1 MGFIRQN
8 IRRAWVFQSTSKLI
22 AYLIIL
28 YLFQTSGLL
37 ISSPEITSNNN
48 TRAKKPKGE
57 VMTVSFW
64 PPPQE
69 TEMHFTAGGSQNI
82 FIGGWTHC
90 FDLPH
95 T

>member
-8 IRRAWVFQSTSKLI
+8 IRRAWVLQSTSKLI

-37 ISSPEITSNNN
+37 FFSPEITSNNN

-57 VMTVSFW
+57 VMTVSFC
-64 PPPQE
+64 PPP
-69 TEMHFTAGGSQNI
+69 TGN
-82 FIGGWTHC
+82 
-90 FDLPH
+90 
-95 T
+95 

>member
-57 VMTVSFW
+57 VMTVSFC
-64 PPPQE
+64 PPPP
-69 TEMHFTAGGSQNI
+69 TGN
-82 FIGGWTHC
+82 
-90 FDLPH
+90 
-95 T
+95 

>member
-28 YLFQTSGLL
+28 YLFQTSGVL

-48 TRAKKPKGE
+48 TRAEKPKGE
-57 VMTVSFW
+57 VMTVSFC
-64 PPPQE
+64 PPPPYRKLGCILLLVVVKKLKN
-69 TEMHFTAGGSQNI
+69 FLWWLDPL
-82 FIGGWTHC
+82 F
-90 FDLPH
+90 
-95 T
+95 